1 MSSPQMDIG
10 LEKVQDLKTMP
21 ISLTHL
27 VNEHKFKSTSI
38 SPSPRYF
45 VLKSAAT
52 DYTIFEFKSN
62 LYQKLMSTVPPCL

>member
-1 MSSPQMDIG
+1 MDIG
-10 LEKVQDLKTMP
+10 LEKAQDLKTMP
-21 ISLTHL
+21 SSLTHL

-52 DYTIFEFKSN
+52 DYTIFEFTGYITLK
-62 LYQKLMSTVPPCL
+62 CLKVNGSEG

>member
-1 MSSPQMDIG
+1 MDIG
-10 LEKVQDLKTMP
+10 LEKMQDLKTMP
-21 ISLTHL
+21 ISLNHL
-27 VNEHKFKSTSI
+27 VNEHKLKNTSMI